1 MADEIRANYDELE
14 QVASRFNG
22 QSQSVEEM
30 LQKVRGAMEKLA
42 DGGWIGRG
50 ADAFFA
56 EMEGEVLPAV
66 KRLVEALGNAA
77 QTTGQIAQDMQQA
90 EEEASSL
97 FRF

>member
-1 MADEIRANYDELE
+1 MADEIRANYEELE
-14 QVASRFNG
+14 QVASRFSG

-30 LQKVRGAMEKLA
+30 LQKVRACMEKLA

-56 EMEGEVLPAV
+56 EMEGEVLPAIN
-66 KRLVEALGNAA
+66 RLVSALSDAA

-90 EEEASSL
+90 EDEASSL